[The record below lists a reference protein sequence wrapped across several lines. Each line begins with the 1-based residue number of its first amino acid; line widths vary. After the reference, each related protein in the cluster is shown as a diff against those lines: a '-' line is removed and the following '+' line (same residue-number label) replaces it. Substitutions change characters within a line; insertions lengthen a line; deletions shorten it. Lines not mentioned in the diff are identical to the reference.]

1 MTKYKIEKNQDG
13 QFFLLENNGKSFPL
27 ISYDTYPEHVEFW
40 EKKLGQENLKL
51 DTDFK
56 FLENEEIEEDVFHMM
71 AIPISSNF

>member
-1 MTKYKIEKNQDG
+1 MTKYKIEKNDENR
-13 QFFLLENNGKSFPL
+13 FFLVEINGECFPE

-40 EKKLGQENLKL
+40 EKKLNQENLKL

>member
-1 MTKYKIEKNQDG
+1 MTKYKIQKDQDG
-13 QFFLLENNGKSFPL
+13 QFVLIENNGKLFPE
-27 ISYDTYPEHVEFW
+27 IAYDTYPEHVEFW
-40 EKKLGQENLKL
+40 EKKLNQENLKL